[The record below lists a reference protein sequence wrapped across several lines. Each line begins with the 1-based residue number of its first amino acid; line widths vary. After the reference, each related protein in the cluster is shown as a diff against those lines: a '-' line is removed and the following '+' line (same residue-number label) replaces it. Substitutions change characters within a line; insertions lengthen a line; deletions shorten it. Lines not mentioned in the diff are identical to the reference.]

1 MRLGASRPLPAAVA
15 KIEPPAL
22 PTLSVEPVRRA
33 AEHAFVVPAEVPTA
47 EAAAQ
52 SSPRPA
58 AAAASG
64 PDPGAVARFRID
76 LLRIVALDK
85 KYPRIAQDNDWTG
98 TVELGVAIGADG
110 SISSIAVKK
119 SAGHAVLDDEAQS
132 MIRAAQSKMAI
143 PPALGGTPF
152 HLDVAV
158 DFHLGDEA
166 R

>member
-1 MRLGASRPLPAAVA
+1 M
-15 KIEPPAL
+15 
-22 PTLSVEPVRRA
+22 LSVEPVRQAPEDVFA
-33 AEHAFVVPAEVPTA
+33 APAEVPVP

-52 SSPRPA
+52 SLPQSV

-76 LLRIVALDK
+76 LLKIIALDK
-85 KYPRIAQDNDWTG
+85 KYPQIAQDSHWTG
-98 TVELGVAIGADG
+98 TAELRVAIGADG
-110 SISSIAVKK
+110 SISSITVKK
-119 SAGHAVLDDEAQS
+119 SSGHAVLDDEAQS

-143 PPALGGTPF
+143 PPALGGTAF

-158 DFHLGDEA
+158 DFYRKDED